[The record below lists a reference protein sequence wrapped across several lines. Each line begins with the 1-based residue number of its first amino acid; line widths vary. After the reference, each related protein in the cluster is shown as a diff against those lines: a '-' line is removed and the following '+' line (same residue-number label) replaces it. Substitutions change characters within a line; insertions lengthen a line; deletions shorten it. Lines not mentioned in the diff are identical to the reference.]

1 MTGLKAPTAVGQTRL
16 QFLKHHTRL
25 RQTHFFWG
33 VKVFLPPVNTDEMLI
48 PRMVCSLCL
57 SLLGLVPLAHAVEF
71 ASVENSRSASCF
83 HPLVSL
89 FNIRGKVKQRGG
101 WSRREA
107 QTEDRLS
114 IGKPDALKTEAL
126 QF

>member
-1 MTGLKAPTAVGQTRL
+1 M
-16 QFLKHHTRL
+16 
-25 RQTHFFWG
+25 
-33 VKVFLPPVNTDEMLI
+33 KVFLPPVNTDEMLI

-71 ASVENSRSASCF
+71 AGVENSRSASCF

-101 WSRREA
+101 GGVGGA
-107 QTEDRLS
+107 GHVVRLRLRIVFQLGS
-114 IGKPDALKTEAL
+114 
-126 QF
+126 QMH